1 MIGNDAT
8 ITIPSV
14 IKYAAL
20 PLVVDFLPLLLGVGT
35 TDNARAR
42 YNRTT
47 LPLIFAERRETQNSL
62 VVMRDS
68 PQNRR
73 TILG

>member
-1 MIGNDAT
+1 MMRL
-8 ITIPSV
+8 ITIPFV

-20 PLVVDFLPLLLGVGT
+20 PLCCDFLPLLLGVGT
-35 TDNARAR
+35 TDNARASI
-42 YNRTT
+42 YRTT

-62 VVMRDS
+62 CLMRDS